1 MKDSFMKSGNNNIQ
15 EINLSEILKVL
26 SIGKKVIVYFMIAFF
41 LLALILVFLSE
52 KLYTSTL
59 KFIPQ
64 TENESNLNGLGGMA
78 SLAGISLGG
87 AQSSTNSIPANM
99 YPTIVEGIPFKLQV
113 LEKKIFVEEAKDSVT
128 VRDYFNNYYKKP
140 SSYFLKKYTLGILTV
155 IRSKGGEVNLE
166 QSKILENGV
175 IESSSADAYIF
186 KRLDNFITVEPGTK
200 QGFATLGVTMPT
212 ASLASQM
219 NQICMEVLQKLLI
232 EYKIA
237 TAKKEFLFLE
247 SQFNIKKEEYE
258 KAQAKL
264 AQFKDNNQ
272 GLISASAQTRLQRL
286 QYEFDLSFSLYSELA
301 RNLEQARIKISKDT
315 PIFSVIDP
323 IVVPRSKS
331 HPNVMFYLVGLVFLG
346 GFIGL
351 IFVYAKAFLKG
362 EI

>member
-1 MKDSFMKSGNNNIQ
+1 MKSGNENIQ
-15 EINLSEILKVL
+15 EINLSEILKVFRE
-26 SIGKKVIVYFMIAFF
+26 GKKTIVYFMIAFF
-41 LLALILVFLSE
+41 LLALVFIYFSE
-52 KLYTSTL
+52 TLYTSTL

-64 TENESNLNGLGGMA
+64 AENEGNLGGLGGMA

-87 AQSSTNSIPANM
+87 AQNATSSIPASM

-113 LEKKIFVEEAKDSVT
+113 MDKKIFLEESTDSVS
-128 VRDYFNNYYKKP
+128 VRDYFNLYYQKP
-140 SSYFLKKYTLGILTV
+140 STYFVKKYTLGIFSV
-155 IRSKGGEVNLE
+155 IRSKKGSVNAE
-166 QSKILENGV
+166 KSTVLENGV
-175 IESSSADAYIF
+175 IQSTSSDAYIF
-186 KRLDNFITVEPGTK
+186 NRLNSFIKVEPGSK
-200 QGFATLGVTMPT
+200 QGFATLSVSMPT

-219 NQICMEVLQKLLI
+219 NQICMEVLQNLLI

-247 SQFNIKKEEYE
+247 SQFKIKKDEYE
-258 KAQAKL
+258 QAQAKL

-286 QYEFDLSFSLYSELA
+286 QYEFDLSFSLYSEIA

-323 IVVPRSKS
+323 IVAPRSKS
-331 HPNVMFYLVGLVFLG
+331 HPNVPFYLIGLLFLG
-346 GFIGL
+346 GFLGL
-351 IFVYAKAFLKG
+351 IFVYSRAFLKG